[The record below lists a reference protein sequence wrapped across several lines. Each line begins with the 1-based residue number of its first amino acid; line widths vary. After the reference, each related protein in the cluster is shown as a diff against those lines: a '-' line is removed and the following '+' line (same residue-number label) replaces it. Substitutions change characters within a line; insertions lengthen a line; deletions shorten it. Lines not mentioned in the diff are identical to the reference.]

1 VAKQNPNN
9 MLRHKDTI
17 ILSEIKDFFTTSE
30 KAIETILSFMSSLT
44 FSDKQV
50 GFPQAVNLRYNNY
63 SKLVLLLLFPFF
75 EIQDASH
82 YCESALF
89 KYIRCGKDIFY
100 RFINNSMI
108 DWRKFAY
115 SLNMQLIRKVETQST
130 SDTGSAPRCII
141 VDDTDLSRTGRH
153 FELIGKIYS
162 HVTHSSKLGF
172 KALFMGYHD
181 GKSFFSLDFSFHGE
195 KGNNQKKPYG
205 LTPTQ
210 SKERFSKKRDKSSSG
225 KQCVEQYFSTK
236 IESTISMLRL
246 AISKGVRFDYLLVD
260 SWFTCH
266 ELVKFIVTR
275 RIGCHFLGMIKMGK
289 TRYKVFDK
297 NLTAK
302 EIVERLRRTK
312 KTKRS
317 KLLGYYYGEIIVDF
331 KGIEVKLF
339 FCKTSKKGSWNAIM
353 TTNTELTFEQAYKI
367 YSTRWSIEV
376 FFKESKQH
384 LGLGKCQ
391 SQDFDA
397 QIAATTLCMIQ
408 YNLLSIAKRFS
419 DYETLGELFRATQKD
434 SLQLS
439 ISEKIWMII
448 IEIVSHLSEIL
459 NLDSETLMENL
470 FSENEQLT
478 KYLNFKVLSQAG

>member
-1 VAKQNPNN
+1 

-17 ILSEIKDFFTTSE
+17 ILSEIKGFFTTSE

-44 FSDKQV
+44 FSDKQF
-50 GFPQAVNLRYNNY
+50 GLTPPSNLRYNNY
-63 SKLVLLLLFPFF
+63 SKFVLLLLFPFF
-75 EIQDASH
+75 DIQDASH
-82 YCESALF
+82 YVDSVLF
-89 KYIRCGKDIFY
+89 KYVSCGKDIFY

-115 SLNMQLIRKVETQST
+115 SLNMQLLRHVEKQSTTDTQS
-130 SDTGSAPRCII
+130 PLRCII
-141 VDDTDLSRTGRH
+141 VDDTDLVKTSNH

-162 HVTHSSKLGF
+162 HVTHTSKLGF
-172 KALFMGYHD
+172 KGLFMGYHD

-195 KGNNQKKPYG
+195 KGKNEKKPYG
-205 LTPTQ
+205 LTPAQ
-210 SKERFSKKRDKSSSG
+210 FKERYSKKRDKSSPG
-225 KQCVEQYFSTK
+225 IQRVNQYYTSK

-266 ELVKFIVTR
+266 EIVKFIVTR

-289 TRYKVFDK
+289 TRYEVLGK

-302 EIVERLRRTK
+302 EIIERLRRTK

-317 KLLGYYYGEIIVDF
+317 KLLGYYYGEIIVNF
-331 KGIEVKLF
+331 KGIEVKIF
-339 FCKTSKKGSWNAIM
+339 FCKTSKKGNWNGIM

-376 FFKESKQH
+376 FFKECKQN

-397 QIAATTLCMIQ
+397 QIAATTLYMLQ
-408 YNLLSIAKRFS
+408 YNMLSISKRFS

-434 SLQLS
+434 SLQLT
-439 ISEKIWMII
+439 ISEKIWVII
-448 IEIVSHLSEIL
+448 IELVSHLSEIL
-459 NLDSETLMENL
+459 NLDSETLMEKL

-478 KYLNFKVLSQAG
+478 KYLNFKALSQAG

>member
-1 VAKQNPNN
+1 
-9 MLRHKDTI
+9 MLRHKDTV
-17 ILSEIKDFFTTSE
+17 ILSEIKDFFTSSE
-30 KAIETILSFMSSLT
+30 KAMETILSFMSSLT
-44 FSDKQV
+44 FSDKQF
-50 GFPQAVNLRYNNY
+50 GFPQAANLQYQNY
-63 SKLVLLLLFPFF
+63 GKFVLLLLFPFF
-75 EIQDASH
+75 DIQDASH
-82 YCESALF
+82 YYESALF
-89 KYIRCGKDIFY
+89 KYIHCGKDIFY

-115 SLNMQLIRKVETQST
+115 SLNMQLIRKVDKQSST
-130 SDTGSAPRCII
+130 DIESAPRCII
-141 VDDTDLSRTGRH
+141 VDDTDLSKTGRR
-153 FELIGKIYS
+153 FEFIGKIFS
-162 HVTHSSKLGF
+162 HVTHSSKLGY

-181 GKSFFSLDFSFHGE
+181 GKSLFSLDFSFHGE
-195 KGNNQKKPYG
+195 KGKNEKKPFG

-210 SKERFSKKRDKSSSG
+210 SKERFSKKRDNSSPG
-225 KQCVEQYFSTK
+225 KQRVEQYFSSK
-236 IESTISMLRL
+236 IESTINMLRL
-246 AISKGVRFDYLLVD
+246 AISKGIRFDYLLVD

-297 NLTAK
+297 NLTSK
-302 EIVERLRRTK
+302 EIVECLRRTK

-317 KLLGYYYGEIIVDF
+317 KLLGYYYGEILVDF

-339 FCKTSKKGSWNAIM
+339 FCKASKKGNWNGIM
-353 TTNTELTFEQAYKI
+353 TTNTELDFEQAYKI

-376 FFKESKQH
+376 FFKESKQN
-384 LGLGKCQ
+384 LSLGKCQ

-408 YNLLSIAKRFS
+408 YNLLSVAKRFS
-419 DYETLGELFRATQKD
+419 NYETLGELFRETQKD

-439 ISEKIWMII
+439 ISEKIWVII
-448 IEIVSHLSEIL
+448 IELVSHLSEML
-459 NLDSETLMENL
+459 NLDSEMLMENL

-478 KYLNFKVLSQAG
+478 KYLNFKALSQAG

>member
-1 VAKQNPNN
+1 
-9 MLRHKDTI
+9 MLRHKDTV

-44 FSDKQV
+44 FSDKQL
-50 GFPQAVNLRYNNY
+50 GLTPTSNLHYNNY
-63 SKLVLLLLFPFF
+63 SKFVLLLLFPFF
-75 EIQDASH
+75 DIQDASH
-82 YCESALF
+82 YLDSALF
-89 KYIRCGKDIFY
+89 KYISCGKDIFY

-115 SLNMQLIRKVETQST
+115 SLNMQLLRNVEKQSTTDTQST
-130 SDTGSAPRCII
+130 LRCII
-141 VDDTDLSRTGRH
+141 VDDTDLVKTSNH

-162 HVTHSSKLGF
+162 HVTHISKLGF
-172 KALFMGYHD
+172 KGLFMGYHD

-195 KGNNQKKPYG
+195 KGKNEKKPYG

-210 SKERFSKKRDKSSSG
+210 LKERYSKKRVKSCPG
-225 KQCVEQYFSTK
+225 IKRVDQYFTTK

-260 SWFTCH
+260 SWFTCY
-266 ELVKFIVTR
+266 EIVKFIITR
-275 RIGCHFLGMIKMGK
+275 RIGCHFSGMIKMGK
-289 TRYKVFDK
+289 TRYEVLDK
-297 NLTAK
+297 DLTAK
-302 EIVERLRRTK
+302 EIIERLRRTK

-317 KLLGYYYGEIIVDF
+317 KLLGYYYGGIIVNF

-339 FCKTSKKGSWNAIM
+339 LCKTSKKGNWNGIM

-376 FFKESKQH
+376 FFKECKQN

-397 QIAATTLCMIQ
+397 QIAATTLCMLQ
-408 YNLLSIAKRFS
+408 YNMLSIAKRFS

-434 SLQLS
+434 SLQLC
-439 ISEKIWMII
+439 ISEKIWLII
-448 IEIVSHLSEIL
+448 IELVSHLSEIL
-459 NLDSETLMENL
+459 NLDSETLMEKI

-478 KYLNFKVLSQAG
+478 KYLNFKALSQAG

>member
-1 VAKQNPNN
+1 
-9 MLRHKDTI
+9 MLRYKDTV

-44 FSDKQV
+44 FSDKQF
-50 GFPQAVNLRYNNY
+50 GFSQAVNLRYQNY
-63 SKLVLLLLFPFF
+63 SKFVLLILFPFF
-75 EIQDASH
+75 DIQDASH
-82 YCESALF
+82 YYESALF

-100 RFINNSMI
+100 RFINDSMI

-115 SLNMQLIRKVETQST
+115 SLNMQLIRKVEKQSNI
-130 SDTGSAPRCII
+130 DIESAPRCII
-141 VDDTDLSRTGRH
+141 VDDTDLSKTGRH
-153 FELIGKIYS
+153 FEFIGKIFS
-162 HVTHSSKLGF
+162 HVTHSSKLGY

-195 KGNNQKKPYG
+195 KGKNEKKPFG
-205 LTPTQ
+205 LTPAQ
-210 SKERFSKKRDKSSSG
+210 SKERFSKKRDNSSPG
-225 KQCVEQYFSTK
+225 KQRVEQYFNSK

-266 ELVKFIVTR
+266 EVVKFIVTR

-289 TRYKVFDK
+289 TRYNVFDK

-302 EIVERLRRTK
+302 EILECLRRTK

-317 KLLGYYYGEIIVDF
+317 KLLGYYYGEILVDF
-331 KGIEVKLF
+331 KGIKVKLY
-339 FCKTSKKGSWNAIM
+339 FCKASKKGNWNGIM
-353 TTNTELTFEQAYKI
+353 TTNTKLTFEQAYKI

-376 FFKESKQH
+376 FFKESKQN

-397 QIAATTLCMIQ
+397 QIAATTLSMIQ
-408 YNLLSIAKRFS
+408 YNLLSVAKRFS
-419 DYETLGELFRATQKD
+419 NYETLGELFRAAQKD
-434 SLQLS
+434 SLQLC
-439 ISEKIWMII
+439 ISEKIWLII
-448 IEIVSHLSEIL
+448 IELVSHLSEIL
-459 NLDSETLMENL
+459 NLDSEMLMENL
-470 FSENEQLT
+470 LSENEQLT
-478 KYLNFKVLSQAG
+478 KYLNFKALSQAG